1 MPVNRE
7 VTLTSGLLVLAILM
21 GSRTAWAIPSFAR
34 QTKLACN
41 ACHTQFPELNAFGR
55 EFKLNGY
62 VLRNIEGIELKNSG
76 GKKDLDLPII
86 PMLSM
91 MFQTSLTQTERSQ
104 TGLTGTLGRV
114 QNGTVQFPQQ
124 VSLFYGGEFTDHIG
138 GFTQFTYTPDAGTFG
153 IDNTDIRFADHTVW
167 MEKRL
172 VYGVSINNNPT
183 VQDLWNSTPAWR
195 FPYASSAVAPT
206 PTASPLI
213 DGVLAQKVVGATA
226 YAMWDDVVYAEAGAY
241 RSAPQGIGSNP
252 LNGNNASDVISDVAP
267 YWRFAL
273 QKQVENQYFMIG
285 TFGLAASLLPGQ
297 GAPGGPQ
304 PLSGPSNR
312 FTDVGIDANYH
323 LILDDNS
330 VTAHASWIHETQ
342 HYSGTFI
349 ELGGAGNS
357 SDSLDSFQIA
367 TTFHWG
373 SHWSFTAAP
382 FVTVGSKDSVLY
394 APAPITGSRT
404 GRPDS
409 EGLTLEVDL
418 NPWRNTRL
426 ALQYVTYF
434 EFNGARSNY
443 DGFGRD
449 ASANNT
455 IYLLA
460 WPAY

>member
-167 MEKRL
+167 ILGGHLKTGHTWTGQNRPCRGVRSGTGFLYRVRL
-172 VYGVSINNNPT
+172 SSCKLGVVESLVRQLLGPHLRTWAWWRSRSSIAVVAAVSPRSLP
-183 VQDLWNSTPAWR
+183 QSSTGR
-195 FPYASSAVAPT
+195 FEVSS
-206 PTASPLI
+206 
-213 DGVLAQKVVGATA
+213 VLA
-226 YAMWDDVVYAEAGAY
+226 
-241 RSAPQGIGSNP
+241 RS
-252 LNGNNASDVISDVAP
+252 
-267 YWRFAL
+267 
-273 QKQVENQYFMIG
+273 
-285 TFGLAASLLPGQ
+285 
-297 GAPGGPQ
+297 
-304 PLSGPSNR
+304 
-312 FTDVGIDANYH
+312 
-323 LILDDNS
+323 
-330 VTAHASWIHETQ
+330 
-342 HYSGTFI
+342 
-349 ELGGAGNS
+349 
-357 SDSLDSFQIA
+357 
-367 TTFHWG
+367 
-373 SHWSFTAAP
+373 
-382 FVTVGSKDSVLY
+382 
-394 APAPITGSRT
+394 
-404 GRPDS
+404 
-409 EGLTLEVDL
+409 
-418 NPWRNTRL
+418 
-426 ALQYVTYF
+426 
-434 EFNGARSNY
+434 
-443 DGFGRD
+443 
-449 ASANNT
+449 
-455 IYLLA
+455 
-460 WPAY
+460 